1 MASTVV
7 IKEGSGSGA
16 AAACTV
22 PDVIQQIA
30 QRFPES
36 VAAISERGRI
46 TFAELEFRS
55 NQLARLLVKRDVKVG
70 SIVVLLTG
78 RSIDTLIGMTAIL
91 KAGGVY
97 MPLDI
102 GLGPEAIG
110 GAIQDAQPTLVL
122 TEHQPAL
129 IDAIEQ
135 RRLSDELDASRLEPG
150 DPLALDLTPSLP
162 AYVMFTSGSTGRPK
176 GVVVPHQAIVRLVVD
191 TDFMTLSPAT
201 VMLHAAPLAFD
212 ASTLEIWGPLL
223 NGGQIVIVEDAV
235 LSVDRIAET
244 LGRFSVNAAWLTA
257 GLFHLM
263 VDERPEALSGLTT
276 LLAGGD
282 VLSPVHVRR
291 AMALLPDC
299 TIINGYGPTEN
310 TTFTCCYSIPRTGWG
325 DGPVPIGFPISGT
338 SVHIRSDTLEPVPD
352 GEEGQLC
359 TGGIGLALGYL
370 NRPELTAEKFVVDPL
385 SDDPEARLYLTG
397 DYVRR
402 RSDGAIEFR
411 GRRDRQVKINGV
423 RIELDGVEQALRQ
436 DPVLADAAVVL
447 SADRGD
453 VKRIV
458 AFLKPLPGDA
468 AGDLEA
474 GIIRRLKEQFPA
486 QAIPSTIK
494 IVDELPLNKN
504 GKIDRAKL
512 LSDLIATEQLGARAD
527 DEDFSDDSVGSIVA
541 DIWGA
546 LLGKS
551 VDARANLFDLG
562 ATSLQMIAAHERIQA
577 AIGIRFPVT
586 DLFAHPSIAEFQACL
601 DGASHRSLA
610 IAGAARG
617 RRQRRAMNAA
627 YGAINVRSHHA

>member
-1 MASTVV
+1 MASTV
-7 IKEGSGSGA
+7 IIQKEADSGPVA
-16 AAACTV
+16 QCTIPEILARIARQSPETIAV
-22 PDVIQQIA
+22 ASKRGQI
-30 QRFPES
+30 S
-36 VAAISERGRI
+36 
-46 TFAELEFRS
+46 FAEFDCRS
-55 NQLARLLVKRDVKVG
+55 NQLARLLVKRGVKVG
-70 SIVVLLTG
+70 AIVVLLSG
-78 RSIDTLIGMTAIL
+78 RSIDTLIAMTAVL

-97 MPLDI
+97 MPVDV
-102 GLGPEAIG
+102 GLGLEAISS
-110 GAIQDAQPTLVL
+110 AIQDAQPVLAL
-122 TEHQPAL
+122 TEHQSVP
-129 IDAIEQ
+129 IEGVEQ
-135 RRLSDELDASRLEPG
+135 RRLSDELEACRHEPV
-150 DPLALDLTPSLP
+150 DPLPLDLTSSLP

-176 GVVVPHQAIVRLVVD
+176 GVVVPHRAVVRLVVD

-244 LGRFSVNAAWLTA
+244 LGGFSVNTAWLTA

-282 VLSPVHVRR
+282 VLSPAHVRR
-291 AMALLPDC
+291 AMALLPEC
-299 TIINGYGPTEN
+299 TIVNGYGPTEN

-325 DGPVPIGFPISGT
+325 DGAVPIGFPIAGT
-338 SVHIRSDTLEPVPD
+338 SVHILSETLEPVPD

-359 TGGIGLALGYL
+359 AGGIGLALGYL

-385 SDDPEARLYLTG
+385 SDDPAARLYLTG

-436 DPVLADAAVVL
+436 DQAVADAAVVL
-447 SADRGD
+447 SSDRGD
-453 VKRIV
+453 AKRIV
-458 AFLKPLPGDA
+458 AFLKPLSGDVV
-468 AGDLEA
+468 GDLEA
-474 GIIRRLKEQFPA
+474 GVIRRLKAQFPA
-486 QAIPSTIK
+486 QAIPSSIK

-512 LSDLIATEQLGARAD
+512 LSDLIAAEQLGVGHE
-527 DEDFSDDSVGSIVA
+527 DEDFSGDSVGSVVA
-541 DIWGA
+541 DIWSA

-577 AIGIRFPVT
+577 ATGLRFPVT
-586 DLFAHPSIAEFQACL
+586 DLFAHPSISEFQACL

-627 YGAINVRSHHA
+627 HGAISVWSHHA

>member
-1 MASTVV
+1 MARTVV

-16 AAACTV
+16 APHGTV
-22 PDVIQQIA
+22 PEILQRIA
-30 QRFPES
+30 RRFPEA
-36 VAAISERGRI
+36 VAANSERGQI
-46 TFAELEFRS
+46 TFAELDFRS
-55 NQLARLLVKRDVKVG
+55 NQLARLLVKRGVEVG
-70 SIVVLLTG
+70 AIVVLLTG

-97 MPLDI
+97 MPLDLGQ
-102 GLGPEAIG
+102 GLEAINS
-110 GAIQDAQPTLVL
+110 AILDAR
-122 TEHQPAL
+122 PAL
-129 IDAIEQ
+129 ILTEQQALPIDGIEQ
-135 RRLSDELDASRLEPG
+135 RRLGDELNAARQESVEPLSLG
-150 DPLALDLTPSLP
+150 LMPSLP

-176 GVVVPHQAIVRLVVD
+176 GVVVPHRAIVRLVVD
-191 TDFMTLSPAT
+191 ADFMTLSPAT

-223 NGGQIVIVEDAV
+223 NGGQVVIVEDAV

-244 LGRFSVNAAWLTA
+244 LKRFSVNAAWFTA
-257 GLFHLM
+257 GLFHVM
-263 VDERPEALSGLTT
+263 VDERPDALSGLTT

-282 VLSPVHVRR
+282 VLSPAHVRR

-299 TIINGYGPTEN
+299 AIVNGYGPTEN
-310 TTFTCCYSIPRTGWG
+310 TTFTCCYSVPRAGWG

-338 SVHIRSDTLEPVPD
+338 DVRILSDTLEPVPD
-352 GEEGQLC
+352 GEDGQLC
-359 TGGIGLALGYL
+359 AGGSGLALGYL
-370 NRPELTAEKFVVDPL
+370 NRPELTAEKFVVDPW
-385 SDDPEARLYLTG
+385 SDDPAARLYLTG

-411 GRRDRQVKINGV
+411 GRRDRQVKVNGV

-447 SADRGD
+447 SSDRGD

-458 AFLKPLPGDA
+458 AFLKPRSGDA
-468 AGDLEA
+468 GGDLEA
-474 GIIRRLKEQFPA
+474 GVIRRLKDQLPV
-486 QAIPSTIK
+486 QAIPSTIR

-504 GKIDRAKL
+504 GKIDRTKL
-512 LSDLIATEQLGARAD
+512 LKDLIEAEQLHGDAGY
-527 DEDFSDDSVGSIVA
+527 EEFSDVGVGSIVGE
-541 DIWGA
+541 IWAA
-546 LLGKS
+546 LLGRA
-551 VDARANLFDLG
+551 VDARSNLFDLG

-577 AIGIRFPVT
+577 ATGLRFPVT

-627 YGAINVRSHHA
+627 YGAIDVRSHHA

>member
-1 MASTVV
+1 MARTVV
-7 IKEGSGSGA
+7 LKEGSGSGA
-16 AAACTV
+16 APHGTV
-22 PDVIQQIA
+22 PEILQRIA
-30 QRFPES
+30 RRFPEA
-36 VAAISERGRI
+36 VAANSERGQI
-46 TFAELEFRS
+46 TFAELDFRS
-55 NQLARLLVKRDVKVG
+55 NQLARLLVKRGVEVG
-70 SIVVLLTG
+70 AIVVLLTG

-97 MPLDI
+97 MPLDLGQ
-102 GLGPEAIG
+102 GLEAINS
-110 GAIQDAQPTLVL
+110 AILDAR
-122 TEHQPAL
+122 PAL
-129 IDAIEQ
+129 ILTEQQALPIDGIEQ
-135 RRLSDELDASRLEPG
+135 RRLGDELNAARQESVEPLSLG
-150 DPLALDLTPSLP
+150 LMPSLP

-176 GVVVPHQAIVRLVVD
+176 GVVVPHRAIVRLVVD
-191 TDFMTLSPAT
+191 ADFMTLSPAT

-223 NGGQIVIVEDAV
+223 NGGQVVIVEDAV

-244 LGRFSVNAAWLTA
+244 LKRFSVNAAWFTA
-257 GLFHLM
+257 GLFHVM
-263 VDERPEALSGLTT
+263 VDERPDALSGLTT

-282 VLSPVHVRR
+282 VLSPAHVRR

-299 TIINGYGPTEN
+299 AIVNGYGPTEN
-310 TTFTCCYSIPRTGWG
+310 TTFTCCYSVPRAGWG

-338 SVHIRSDTLEPVPD
+338 DVRILSDTLEPVPD
-352 GEEGQLC
+352 GEDGQLC
-359 TGGIGLALGYL
+359 AGGSGLALGYL
-370 NRPELTAEKFVVDPL
+370 NRPELTAEKFVVDPW
-385 SDDPEARLYLTG
+385 SDDPAARLYLTG

-411 GRRDRQVKINGV
+411 GRRDRQVKVNGV

-447 SADRGD
+447 SSDRGD

-458 AFLKPLPGDA
+458 AFLKPRSGDA
-468 AGDLEA
+468 GGDLEA
-474 GIIRRLKEQFPA
+474 GVIRRLKDQLPV
-486 QAIPSTIK
+486 QAIPSTIR

-504 GKIDRAKL
+504 GKIDRTKL
-512 LSDLIATEQLGARAD
+512 LKDLIEAEQLHGDAGY
-527 DEDFSDDSVGSIVA
+527 EEFSDVGVGSIVGE
-541 DIWGA
+541 IWAA
-546 LLGKS
+546 LLGRA
-551 VDARANLFDLG
+551 VDARSNLFDLG

-577 AIGIRFPVT
+577 ATGLRFPVT

-627 YGAINVRSHHA
+627 YGAIDVRSHHA